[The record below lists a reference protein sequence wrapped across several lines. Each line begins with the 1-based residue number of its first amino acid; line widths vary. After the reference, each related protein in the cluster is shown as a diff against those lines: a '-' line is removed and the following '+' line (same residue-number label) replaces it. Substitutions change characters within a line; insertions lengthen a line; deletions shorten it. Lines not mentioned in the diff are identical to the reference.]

1 MKKEGDL
8 LETSNYTITMT
19 DTVTQFTIAYRPKTL
34 DEVRGQDQIVKD
46 LKRRQREDVWPKA
59 MLFQGPFGTGKT
71 TLAQIVAAMM
81 EACDKQGNPD
91 WDHPSNKSILRET
104 FAREWMALSSQKQTW
119 WILQLISK

>member
-1 MKKEGDL
+1 
-8 LETSNYTITMT
+8 MT

-46 LKRRQREDVWPKA
+46 LKRRQKEDTWPKA

-81 EACDKQGNPD
+81 EACDKKGNPD
-91 WDHPSNKSILRET
+91 
-104 FAREWMALSSQKQTW
+104 
-119 WILQLISK
+119 LIYVGQVINY